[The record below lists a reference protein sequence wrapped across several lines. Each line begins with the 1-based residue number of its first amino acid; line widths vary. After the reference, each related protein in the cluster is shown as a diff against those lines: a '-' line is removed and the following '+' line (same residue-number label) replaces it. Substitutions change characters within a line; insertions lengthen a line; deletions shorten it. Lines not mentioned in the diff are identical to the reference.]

1 MANIM
6 DQKRC
11 PGNFILD
18 IASTGLGA
26 AALVSRFSSGYRI
39 KNIANSL
46 SLSAGLLTEVARDVN
61 KNEAFFKDNFAA
73 KFQGALAKCKKE
85 YEQIVAAVEKVHSW
99 KKDDTDESAKG
110 PAKGPPKRPW
120 KKLAWGLGM
129 TDDELS
135 DFEDELDES
144 YEIAMMAQVIVQL
157 IILQVNAQKRELS
170 PYEQHLLRSA
180 KKSMGEFL
188 ELLHETGVGSVMLFS
203 LNEPNYPANI
213 TQVARAVADDEKK
226 NDETASIASL
236 TIRNPTET
244 SVPTPLKKGPG
255 PGPPPPPAPI
265 SSPPPPFKAPDIYE
279 MHRASIDPR
288 EKRSKQTIFRF
299 LGIPLKV
306 NRTET
311 DVVSTFD
318 KVPMS
323 QDDIKAF
330 LERNKDTKSKRPA
343 IENLMGVPA
352 PTSTAVYAYLGTKA
366 DPRNYQSHT
375 WTVECVLASSMEKP
389 KPRRFWSKKE
399 KMATTHVIVL
409 RGESIFRP
417 WGGPPGPPR
426 PGPPPGF
433 RGPPI
438 MPRPPQSSI
447 SSSIVSRK
455 RSKPAAKFELSQ
467 QETENVINDYLASFS
482 VLYDGVPVEE
492 RGAALKAIVLPT
504 EDDSD
509 YGSDSSSSSGSL
521 VDD

>member
-1 MANIM
+1 M

-11 PGNFILD
+11 PGDFILD
-18 IASTGLGA
+18 IGSTGLGA
-26 AALVSRFSSGYRI
+26 AALVSRFGSGYRI

-46 SLSAGLLTEVARDVN
+46 SLSAGLLTEIARDVN

-73 KFQGALAKCKKE
+73 KFEGALAKCKKE

-99 KKDDTDESAKG
+99 KKDETDESS
-110 PAKGPPKRPW
+110 KGPPKTPW
-120 KKLAWGLGM
+120 KKLAWGLAM

-144 YEIAMMAQVIVQL
+144 YKIAMMAQVIVQL

-170 PYEQHLLRSA
+170 PYEAHLLRSV

-203 LNEPNYPANI
+203 LNEPSYPANI
-213 TQVARAVADDEKK
+213 TQVAQAVADEEKK
-226 NDETASIASL
+226 ANDAASIASL

-244 SVPTPLKKGPG
+244 SVPTPLKKVPG
-255 PGPPPPPAPI
+255 PGPPPPPAPG
-265 SSPPPPFKAPDIYE
+265 SCPPVPFKAPDIYE

-311 DVVSTFD
+311 DVICSFD

-352 PTSTAVYAYLGTKA
+352 PSSTAVYAYLATKA
-366 DPRNYQSHT
+366 DPRTYQSHT
-375 WTVECVLASSMEKP
+375 WTVECVLASTMAKP

-399 KMATTHVIVL
+399 KMATSHVIVF
-409 RGESIFRP
+409 RGESIFRG
-417 WGGPPGPPR
+417 WGGPPR
-426 PGPPPGF
+426 PGPPGF

-438 MPRPPQSSI
+438 MPRPPLSSR

-455 RSKPAAKFELSQ
+455 RSKPAVKFELSQ

-509 YGSDSSSSSGSL
+509 YNSDSSSSSGSL